1 MIIFYKYFKLKS
13 VIKYVIKIIFV
24 GCYMKGKWGVYY
36 FNYKLICFIIILIF
50 GCFFWKFG

>member
-36 FNYKLICFIIILIF
+36 FIN
-50 GCFFWKFG
+50 

>member
-24 GCYMKGKWGVYY
+24 ECYMKGKWGVYY
-36 FNYKLICFIIILIF
+36 FIN
-50 GCFFWKFG
+50 